1 MSHPSA
7 IITTELGLRVTSKAG
22 FEWMPDFHVYIRDC
36 FASDVTTR
44 VSLVTKD
51 LMKDRVG
58 YRLAVLFHP
67 VYEGVVAKASVM
79 TCDSYV
85 YQTVRPQ
92 LWMQW

>member
-1 MSHPSA
+1 
-7 IITTELGLRVTSKAG
+7 
-22 FEWMPDFHVYIRDC
+22 MPDFHVYIRDC
-36 FASDVTTR
+36 FASD
-44 VSLVTKD
+44 VTKD